1 MKEFIKK
8 LFERRQFNTQE
19 RAAMQELYAFGE
31 MFAHQIV
38 RLTPECDFQ
47 LRAIAKLK
55 DALADCETA
64 MALNPKCD
72 KQMGLPL
79 GGCDAEC
86 GPNEFGKPASTMPE
100 AELIKAKAAAQI
112 NEICA
117 KANAQLQNMPG
128 YARR

>member
-47 LRAIAKLK
+47 LAAIAKVK
-55 DALADCETA
+55 DALAMCETA
-64 MALNPKCD
+64 VALNPKCD
-72 KQMGLPL
+72 KQVAMPFAEECGTN
-79 GGCDAEC
+79 EC
-86 GPNEFGKPASTMPE
+86 GPRNNAAMPE